1 MRKSTNIGY
10 KTDWIDLCCDGI
22 FKERRIKG
30 KTKRYLG
37 KWSRSKILKEVD
49 REDFDIDMNF
59 VIKANDIYKM
69 NTQDF
74 EDILEFCKK
83 RKSNKFFNE
92 LYIFLDQFSYDFA
105 AEYIGEDV

>member
-22 FKERRIKG
+22 F
-30 KTKRYLG
+30 
-37 KWSRSKILKEVD
+37 KILKEVD

-74 EDILEFCKK
+74 EDILEFCEK

-105 AEYIGEDV
+105 AEYIGEDVQRWV